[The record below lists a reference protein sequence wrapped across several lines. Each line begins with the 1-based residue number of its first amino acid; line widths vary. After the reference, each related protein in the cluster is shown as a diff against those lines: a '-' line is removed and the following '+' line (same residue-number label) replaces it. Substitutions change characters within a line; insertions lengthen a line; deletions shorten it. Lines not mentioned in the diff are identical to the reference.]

1 LRGWQLQQ
9 AGVGVGRG
17 PGPLRN
23 AGIGSPGCGHPDKAG
38 PAARVSSAR
47 PNVACPAC
55 IARSASRSGPAA
67 DWHAGKVAASGRSIR
82 PTRLTQGGPRYSQ
95 KHRGDLTS
103 AAPEFRLVQHLL
115 WVRLAHPTPTVIARN
130 VSCGSMRTQLS
141 PERMS
146 AVEGKER
153 TSTRIWRLHR
163 ERRRLP
169 NKQASDRPKP
179 IYASIKSNAS
189 CQRTTRAVEG
199 EGKCAVHISV
209 DVSQKR
215 PNNSR
220 LELPACA
227 ES

>member
-1 LRGWQLQQ
+1 MAHSPDKRAQTRRRGRGTKNNLRGWQLQQ

-95 KHRGDLTS
+95 KHRGDLKS
-103 AAPEFRLVQHLL
+103 AAPEFRLVHLL
-115 WVRLAHPTPTVIARN
+115 GVRLAQPTPTVIARN
-130 VSCGSMRTQLS
+130 VFRVRNGTPCLGRGMSGPPPRAVIGTLNIYESTRPRLQKPVRRDRS
-141 PERMS
+141 PTGPRKS
-146 AVEGKER
+146 AVR
-153 TSTRIWRLHR
+153 DRL
-163 ERRRLP
+163 RRNPPFTDL
-169 NKQASDRPKP
+169 AAD
-179 IYASIKSNAS
+179 YA
-189 CQRTTRAVEG
+189 CG
-199 EGKCAVHISV
+199 
-209 DVSQKR
+209 
-215 PNNSR
+215 
-220 LELPACA
+220 
-227 ES
+227 